1 MTQRSAAVLAFLKE
15 QELGGIA
22 LLKPARVQA
31 SDASVGGF
39 LQAMERAGAVA
50 PAEAASP
57 KVVAAADAA
66 PPAKAVPPVG
76 APPPAEVAGPAS
88 RGVEETSDSKLRA
101 RRALGLDAPAAV
113 GAPATGEAIL
123 EGLKKLRGVFQDAN
137 LRLNAALSS
146 SDGFDPQALMATQL
160 EMINWSLLVE
170 VASKM
175 EGKSTQALNDLLKS
189 G

>member
-1 MTQRSAAVLAFLKE
+1 MTQPGAAVLAFLNE
-15 QELGGIA
+15 RELGGIA

-31 SDASVGGF
+31 SDASVDDF
-39 LQAMERAGAVA
+39 LKAMERAGAAA
-50 PAEAASP
+50 PAEAGSP
-57 KVVAAADAA
+57 KVVAVAEAAS
-66 PPAKAVPPVG
+66 PAKAVPPVAA
-76 APPPAEVAGPAS
+76 APPTEVAGPAS
-88 RGVEETSDSKLRA
+88 RSVEESSADRLRA

-123 EGLKKLRGVFQDAN
+123 DGLKKLRGMFDVAN
-137 LRLNAALSS
+137 LRLSTALSS
-146 SDGFDPQALMATQL
+146 TDGFDPQSMMVTQL